1 MLEKLAFLNEL
12 SSLRFGRESFPD
24 FFFLFIK
31 KTFFM
36 TVNIFVL
43 PLSTNLSL
51 LPSYYDIEKKKK
63 LQEKSLWGELP
74 DSFSVNKKNEH

>member
-51 LPSYYDIEKKKK
+51 LPSYYDIEKKK